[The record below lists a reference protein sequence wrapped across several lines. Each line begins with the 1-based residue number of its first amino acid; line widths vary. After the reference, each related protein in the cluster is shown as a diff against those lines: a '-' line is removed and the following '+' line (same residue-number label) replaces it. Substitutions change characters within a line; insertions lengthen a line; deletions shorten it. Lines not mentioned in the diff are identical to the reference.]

1 MEPPKLPSHNETLK
15 AHGCPGN
22 PIRKWLGMGWEVNN
36 IDFLRLGMGW
46 EVKNIDF
53 LRLGM
58 GWEIKNIEVPFHVQ
72 ATSQHNW
79 LLYIYIRLLHL
90 FFPMKSLVRK
100 A

>member
-1 MEPPKLPSHNETLK
+1 MGWEIKILDFL
-15 AHGCPGN
+15 
-22 PIRKWLGMGWEVNN
+22 RLGMGWEIKI

-46 EVKNIDF
+46 EIKIIDF

-79 LLYIYIRLLHL
+79 LLYIYKAFAFVLSYEK
-90 FFPMKSLVRK
+90 PCKESLTK
-100 A
+100 PLK